1 MRTEGG
7 KEAELAQSDTE
18 YLKYISILLKVV
30 QVSVMVFLFVCFLV
44 LFHFFYDIIESNYFA
59 SNI

>member
-30 QVSVMVFLFVCFLV
+30 QVSVMVFFVCFLV

>member
-30 QVSVMVFLFVCFLV
+30 QVSVMFFFFCFLV